1 MTKMWPVWLYFI
13 RKTLDVYRNWLQS
26 SFFQIL
32 VERGF
37 SGCLIFLQP
46 FQKNI
51 CSKSFSSYSLSMESL
66 ACSVFFSEFKAS
78 LSPSKN
84 VVFIFFNESPL
95 KMIKNAILFHVKS
108 SFCSSDIYIFV
119 LTLWLCRKTAW

>member
-1 MTKMWPVWLYFI
+1 MASLTLFYKENFRCLSELATIILLSNSCRTWL
-13 RKTLDVYRNWLQS
+13 LWLPD
-26 SFFQIL
+26 
-32 VERGF
+32 F
-37 SGCLIFLQP
+37 SATIPKEYL
-46 FQKNI
+46 FQK
-51 CSKSFSSYSLSMESL
+51 FLSSYSLSMESL

-119 LTLWLCRKTAW
+119 LTLWLCRKTA